1 MTVIG
6 MASTL
11 SPLLVFLLVFSH
23 HICLNAVPV
32 TRIGSLKHGPQV
44 PQVSQIT
51 HMVAAGEKWEE
62 QTLAGRMDVE
72 LHDYPGTGAN
82 NRHTPKPPA
91 QYGRVCS
98 DC

>member
-1 MTVIG
+1 MPWANNFYSNAL
-6 MASTL
+6 MD
-11 SPLLVFLLVFSH
+11 FSY
-23 HICLNAVPV
+23 LR
-32 TRIGSLKHGPQV
+32 TQ
-44 PQVSQIT
+44 
-51 HMVAAGEKWEE
+51 VAAGEKWEE